1 MKLII
6 VTHDEMF
13 FNFAILFLD
22 ITVGFIQKVCGR
34 VQNFLILILIFVIFF
49 CTLLRHSICSFVV
62 ELSLQ
67 YEYTRISDILYTIF

>member
-34 VQNFLILILIFVIFF
+34 VQNFLILIFVIFF

-67 YEYTRISDILYTIF
+67 YEYTRISDILYKIS